1 MTIAT
6 KRKKDVNNT
15 QRGSRTGGYWYR
27 PKKFWPKATL
37 YNVEMSNNAHSYE
50 SNMAER
56 YLPLATG
63 LANYYGGEFSARVQ
77 KLAAALLADIYH
89 GPEGSL
95 EVTLRNPDYARKCG
109 ADLFGVLNVI
119 GNYNVFYDNGFVKE
133 ETVEAS
139 EEIAKD
145 LYLSRKRLG
154 MPVKSFLLYYKGE
167 GLKREDI
174 SVLSGIPA
182 KYVQW
187 AYNILTAYM
196 WEVVDGL
203 HQRKA
208 EEEFAQRKMPVR
220 QAYEDPKLLVD
231 FSGPSRHMTGEML
244 DDCVSDAVDPME
256 TAPVVD
262 EANETPEFD
271 QVEFVADTTEQETS
285 E

>member
-1 MTIAT
+1 MITR
-6 KRKKDVNNT
+6 RKNIENKNT
-15 QRGSRTGGYWYR
+15 QKGVRTGGYYYR

-50 SNMAER
+50 TNMAER

-63 LANYYGGEFSARVQ
+63 LANYYGGEFSTRIQ
-77 KLAAALLADIYH
+77 WLAAELHTDIYH

-109 ADLFGVLNVI
+109 ADLFGMLNII
-119 GNYNVFYDNGFVKE
+119 GSYNVFYDNGFVKK

-167 GLKREDI
+167 GLKAGDM

-182 KYVQW
+182 
-187 AYNILTAYM
+187 
-196 WEVVDGL
+196 
-203 HQRKA
+203 
-208 EEEFAQRKMPVR
+208 
-220 QAYEDPKLLVD
+220 
-231 FSGPSRHMTGEML
+231 
-244 DDCVSDAVDPME
+244 
-256 TAPVVD
+256 
-262 EANETPEFD
+262 
-271 QVEFVADTTEQETS
+271 
-285 E
+285 